1 MRMRPLRA
9 ALAPLA
15 LVLATAVAGLTG
27 PAVAVDADSYDN
39 PILPRIPGD
48 GRVETCADPTVI
60 KGQQRGDDRW
70 YMYCTSDPLNE
81 DDRRRNGDLRFRPIP
96 MMVSRDLVNWR
107 YVGDA
112 LPEAPSWA
120 AEGAGLWAPDI
131 VYSHTKN
138 RYYLTFTVTDVDK
151 SISGVDCPG
160 DDPDDPADDGKQSAI
175 GVATSRSPL
184 GPWRISDRPAIKP
197 RHDPNSTDPCA
208 FLWTF
213 DPDVLGDSVGDRSVM
228 YFGSY
233 YGGNAA
239 RRVEFTR
246 TGIRR
251 ISPERPIGIGDRYEG
266 LNVIKRKGFYYLF
279 GSATNCCAGPR
290 TGYSVF
296 AARSLNPMGPF
307 RDREG
312 NSILDPRVGGTPVL
326 SMNGNRWVGPG
337 HNSVFRDFDGQ
348 WWTMY
353 HAIDR
358 NNPYIDQSIN
368 LNRRPAMLDPIV
380 WIDGWP
386 TVRAGRWISERRMP
400 APAAQ
405 PGEVSRYRPK
415 PVAEF
420 GPDDPFWHRS
430 DGFEND
436 SLDPQ
441 WSWVRKP
448 PNDTYAVRNGRFV
461 FQSQEAD
468 LTRDSN
474 NASVLVE
481 RAPDGEYVVQTKVR
495 LNVPEEG
502 NSFNYTQ
509 AGLVLYSGDN
519 RFIKLVHVS
528 IWGTRQTEF
537 AKEVPAPELPEGASY
552 GNTVVGTPGD
562 WTTLRIVKREVQRQN
577 GGVREL
583 YTAYT
588 RQDNKRWVRGGTWTH
603 RLGDRARIGLVSM
616 GEPDNLDP
624 ALDPE
629 FVAKF
634 DYVRV
639 STVERR

>member
-1 MRMRPLRA
+1 M
-9 ALAPLA
+9 
-15 LVLATAVAGLTG
+15 ATAVAGLTG
-27 PAVAVDADSYDN
+27 PAAAVDADYYDN
-39 PILPRIPGD
+39 PLRPRIPGD
-48 GRVETCADPTVI
+48 GVVETCADPTVI

-81 DDRRRNGDLRFRPIP
+81 HDRDASGDLKFRPIP
-96 MMVSRDLVNWR
+96 MMVSKDLVNWR

-112 LPEAPSWA
+112 LPERPSWA
-120 AEGAGLWAPDI
+120 EDDAGLWAPDI

-138 RYYLTFTVTDVDK
+138 RYYLTFTVTNVK
-151 SISGVDCPG
+151 KRISGVDCPG
-160 DDPDDPADDGKQSAI
+160 TDPGPEDDGSESAI

-184 GPWRISDRPAIKP
+184 GPWRISDRPVIRP
-197 RHDPNSTDPCA
+197 RHDPNPDSPECA

-213 DPDVLGDSVGDRSVM
+213 DPDVLGDSVGNRSVL

-251 ISPERPIGIGDRYEG
+251 AGPERAIGIGDRYEG

-296 AARSLNPMGPF
+296 AARSRNPMGPF
-307 RDREG
+307 RDRDG
-312 NSILDPRVGGTPVL
+312 NSILASRVGGTPVL

-337 HNSVFRDFDGQ
+337 HNTVFRDFDGQ
-348 WWTMY
+348 WWTIY

-358 NNPYIDQSIN
+358 NNPYIDESIN
-368 LNRRPAMLDPIV
+368 LNRRPALLDPV
-380 WIDGWP
+380 DWVKGWP

-415 PVAEF
+415 PVTEY
-420 GPDDPFWHRS
+420 GPAQTIRRLSDDFK
-430 DGFEND
+430 GE
-436 SLDPQ
+436 LDPQ
-441 WSWVRKP
+441 WSWVRRP
-448 PNDTYAVRNGRFV
+448 DADTYGVRNGRFR
-461 FQSQEAD
+461 FEMQEAD
-468 LTRDSN
+468 LTADSN
-474 NASVLVE
+474 SASVLIE
-481 RAPDGEYVVQTKVR
+481 DAPDGDYVVQTRVR
-495 LNVPEEG
+495 VDVPDDG
-502 NSFNYTQ
+502 IFNYAQ
-509 AGLVLYSGDN
+509 AGLVLRRGDD
-519 RFIKLVHVS
+519 RFIKLVNVA

-537 AKEVPAPELPEGASY
+537 AKEVRGRY
-552 GNTVVGTPGD
+552 GNTVVGTPGN
-562 WTTLRIVKREVQRQN
+562 WTTLRIVKREVQRLN
-577 GGVREL
+577 GRVREL

-588 RQDNKRWVRGGTWTH
+588 RQDGKRWVRGGTWTH
-603 RLGDRARIGLVSM
+603 HLGDNAKIGLVSM
-616 GEPDNLDP
+616 GEPDNADP

-629 FVAKF
+629 FTAKF
-634 DYVRV
+634 EYLRV
-639 STVERR
+639 SQVERR